1 MENKLKNKN
10 MLRINTANPNLINE
24 NNLEQ
29 LSFIDNKLNGIN
41 SNYNIQKNSLIINNI
56 KEQPNLPG

>member
-10 MLRINTANPNLINE
+10 MIRINTANPNLINE